1 MEHDSK
7 ENYSDLHYTTAGH
20 RAGETAAVLP
30 CKVMGSPPKG
40 EVPKV
45 KDCSNQFLHLSQA
58 QI

>member
-7 ENYSDLHYTTAGH
+7 ENYTTAGH
-20 RAGETAAVLP
+20 HAGETAAVLP

-45 KDCSNQFLHLSQA
+45 KDCSNQLLHLFQA
-58 QI
+58 QT